1 MLIGDKMGEIIP
13 KPKSKFLKVICSKCK
28 NEQIIF
34 NKASFV
40 VKCLVCG
47 AELAETTGG
56 KAKIKAK
63 VIQVQ

>member
-1 MLIGDKMGEIIP
+1 MVERTE
-13 KPKSKFLKVICSKCK
+13 SKFFKVMCSKCK

-34 NKASFV
+34 DKAASA

-47 AELAETTGG
+47 AELAESTGG

-63 VIQVQ
+63 VVQVFD

>member
-1 MLIGDKMGEIIP
+1 MAE
-13 KPKSKFLKVICSKCK
+13 PKSKFVKVICEKCK

-34 NKASFV
+34 DKASTK

-47 AELAETTGG
+47 EELVETTGG

-63 VIQVQ
+63 ISKVLA